1 MSSPELGPVD
11 LMGLSTCSAEMT
23 DPFCVGGGR
32 RLPGSSKS
40 GPGKDGGRNEVR
52 LPMLHDP
59 PKLGLPVVRGGQTAP
74 SQAPLCFDPGSP
86 ASDRTEGKKKGR
98 PKAENQALRDIP
110 VSSPRAGW
118 GSCRVCGGAHCLARP
133 ACCVSSAEP
142 SARIHWLLRVRGLRE
157 TAWGPAGPVRGSC
170 RPGDS
175 AESGA
180 GQQRPGW
187 LQGQQPG
194 LSHAQL
200 SLMNQWKDEFKAHSR
215 VKCPNAGCWLEF
227 PSIYGLK
234 YHYQRCQGVRGCGLG
249 KGRPGAH
256 PALAV
261 GLGVSTP
268 ALSTQGAISERLTF
282 PCPFCEAA
290 FTSKT
295 QLEKHRIWN
304 HMDRPLPAPKP
315 GPVSRPVTV
324 SRPVGVSKPIGVSKP
339 VTISKPIGISKP
351 VTVSRPVPV
360 TKPVTVSRPV
370 PVTKPVMA
378 SRPVPV
384 TKAVPVTRPVPVNKP
399 IPVTKSVPIAKPVT
413 VNKPVPVTKPVTIN
427 KPVSVT
433 KLVTVTKPVPV
444 AKPVT
449 VSRPIVVSKPVTVS
463 RPIAISRHTPPCK
476 MVLLTKSENKA
487 PRAAGRSSGKKRAA
501 DGLDA
506 CPLPPKQARP
516 ENGEYGPS
524 TTDQSSAFPL
534 STDPSSS
541 PLSLGSR
548 PLGGK
553 EAPRAAGPVSLP
565 EEGAERTKHSKTR
578 AGGGGRAGAAASR
591 PEPPDGYLTRAF
603 VLCFLSPESG
613 RKQKTPKKFTGEQPS
628 ISGTFGLKGE
638 AWTSRAPVGPSTR
651 GGRALSLHLPL
662 PRVHVGLAKA
672 EDKARIHRA
681 KKQEGPVP
689 EEARKKG
696 PAPTSAVSKEVPAPV
711 AHPAPGG
718 PEEQWQRAIHER
730 GEAVCPTCNVVTRK
744 TLVGLKKHME
754 VCQKVRLPPVPG
766 RGGGPGPAAHKRA
779 RLQLQDALKCQ
790 HCRKQFK
797 SKAGLNYHTMA
808 EHSAK
813 PSDAEASEGSEQ
825 ERRERLRKVLKQMGR
840 LRCPQEVSGPA
851 GAGARRDG
859 ARRAPATHLPPAP
872 QGCGAAFSSL
882 MGYQYHQRRCGK
894 PPCEVET
901 PSFPCTHCGKTYRS
915 KAGHDYHVRSEH
927 AAPPPEEPAD
937 KAPEAEDLLGVERT
951 PSGRIRRTS
960 AQVAVFHL
968 QEIAEDELA
977 RDWTKRRMKD
987 DLVPETARL
996 NYTRPGLPVLNPQLL
1011 EEWKNEVKEKGHV
1024 NCPNDCCEAVYSS
1037 VSGLK
1042 AHLAGCSKVSV
1053 QALPA
1058 ARRACLVLPAAPQR
1072 SAHTGCAPLPLWGQ
1086 GQRSPGR
1093 SPPPALAVSHSVSGG
1108 SACGGCS
1115 SVPGQPD
1122 LGLGASGGGQP
1133 PGAGLPCAF
1142 QGDHLVG
1149 KYCCLLC
1156 PKEFSSESGVKYHI
1170 LKAHAENWFRTS
1182 ADPPPRHKGP
1192 DSLVPRKEKSP
1203 AGGKKRGRKPKE
1215 RPPEDPAPGTPPHRD
1230 DWPPGGRDKGARGSA
1245 GRKVGAGKAPEK

>member
-1 MSSPELGPVD
+1 
-11 LMGLSTCSAEMT
+11 MT

-59 PKLGLPVVRGGQTAP
+59 PKLGLPAVRGGQTVP

-110 VSSPRAGW
+110 
-118 GSCRVCGGAHCLARP
+118 
-133 ACCVSSAEP
+133 
-142 SARIHWLLRVRGLRE
+142 
-157 TAWGPAGPVRGSC
+157 
-170 RPGDS
+170 
-175 AESGA
+175 
-180 GQQRPGW
+180 
-187 LQGQQPG
+187 
-194 LSHAQL
+194 L

-234 YHYQRCQGVRGCGLG
+234 YHYQRCQG
-249 KGRPGAH
+249 
-256 PALAV
+256 
-261 GLGVSTP
+261 
-268 ALSTQGAISERLTF
+268 GAISERLTF

-360 TKPVTVSRPV
+360 TKPVTASRPV
-370 PVTKPVMA
+370 PVTKPVTA

-399 IPVTKSVPIAKPVT
+399 IPVTKSVSIAKPVT

-449 VSRPIVVSKPVTVS
+449 VSRPIVVSKPVTAS

-476 MVLLTKSENKA
+476 MVLLAKSENKA
-487 PRAAGRSSGKKRAA
+487 PRAAGKSSGKKRAA

-524 TTDQSSAFPL
+524 TTDQSSAFQL

-541 PLSLGSR
+541 PLPLGSR

-553 EAPRAAGPVSLP
+553 EAPRAAGPVSPP
-565 EEGAERTKHSKTR
+565 EEGAERTKHR
-578 AGGGGRAGAAASR
+578 
-591 PEPPDGYLTRAF
+591 
-603 VLCFLSPESG
+603 

-662 PRVHVGLAKA
+662 PRVRVGLAKA

-689 EEARKKG
+689 EEARKRG
-696 PAPTSAVSKEVPAPV
+696 PAPTSAVSKEVPAPG

-718 PEEQWQRAIHER
+718 LEERWQRAIHER

-744 TLVGLKKHME
+744 TLMGLKKHME
-754 VCQKVRLPPVPG
+754 VCQK
-766 RGGGPGPAAHKRA
+766 
-779 RLQLQDALKCQ
+779 LQDALKCQ

-813 PSDAEASEGSEQ
+813 ASDAEASAGSEQ
-825 ERRERLRKVLKQMGR
+825 EERERLRKVLKQMGR
-840 LRCPQEVSGPA
+840 LRCPQE
-851 GAGARRDG
+851 
-859 ARRAPATHLPPAP
+859 
-872 QGCGAAFSSL
+872 GCGAAFASL

-987 DLVPETARL
+987 DLVPETGRL

-1024 NCPNDCCEAVYSS
+1024 NCPNDCCEAIYSS

-1042 AHLAGCSKVSV
+1042 AHLASCSK
-1053 QALPA
+1053 
-1058 ARRACLVLPAAPQR
+1058 
-1072 SAHTGCAPLPLWGQ
+1072 
-1086 GQRSPGR
+1086 
-1093 SPPPALAVSHSVSGG
+1093 
-1108 SACGGCS
+1108 
-1115 SVPGQPD
+1115 
-1122 LGLGASGGGQP
+1122 
-1133 PGAGLPCAF
+1133 
-1142 QGDHLVG
+1142 
-1149 KYCCLLC
+1149 
-1156 PKEFSSESGVKYHI
+1156 
-1170 LKAHAENWFRTS
+1170 NWFRTS

-1245 GRKVGAGKAPEK
+1245 GRKVGAGKAPENSCPPPVPGEEGLQSGLSSPHPALGRQFPGGLWGRGAVLPVSGFFLQPQCSDPGQSWPDVLGRGCGDVDSPHSHAPDLIGGGGLGRCR

>member
-1 MSSPELGPVD
+1 
-11 LMGLSTCSAEMT
+11 MGLSTCSAEMT

-32 RLPGSSKS
+32 RLPASSKS

-74 SQAPLCFDPGSP
+74 SQAPLCFDRGSP

-142 SARIHWLLRVRGLRE
+142 SARIHWLLRVRGLQE
-157 TAWGPAGPVRGSC
+157 TAWGPVGPVRGSC

-175 AESGA
+175 AELGA

-234 YHYQRCQGVRGCGLG
+234 YHYQRCQG
-249 KGRPGAH
+249 
-256 PALAV
+256 
-261 GLGVSTP
+261 
-268 ALSTQGAISERLTF
+268 GAISERLTF

-324 SRPVGVSKPIGVSKP
+324 SRPVGVSKPIG
-339 VTISKPIGISKP
+339 P

-360 TKPVTVSRPV
+360 TKPVT
-370 PVTKPVMA
+370 A

-463 RPIAISRHTPPCK
+463 RPIAISRHVPPCK

-487 PRAAGRSSGKKRAA
+487 PRAAGRSS
-501 DGLDA
+501 
-506 CPLPPKQARP
+506 
-516 ENGEYGPS
+516 
-524 TTDQSSAFPL
+524 
-534 STDPSSS
+534 
-541 PLSLGSR
+541 
-548 PLGGK
+548 
-553 EAPRAAGPVSLP
+553 
-565 EEGAERTKHSKTR
+565 
-578 AGGGGRAGAAASR
+578 
-591 PEPPDGYLTRAF
+591 
-603 VLCFLSPESG
+603 
-613 RKQKTPKKFTGEQPS
+613 
-628 ISGTFGLKGE
+628 
-638 AWTSRAPVGPSTR
+638 
-651 GGRALSLHLPL
+651 
-662 PRVHVGLAKA
+662 GLAKA

-696 PAPTSAVSKEVPAPV
+696 PAPTSA
-711 AHPAPGG
+711 
-718 PEEQWQRAIHER
+718 EQWQRAIHER
-730 GEAVCPTCNVVTRK
+730 GEAVCPTCSVVTRK

-813 PSDAEASEGSEQ
+813 GPTCI
-825 ERRERLRKVLKQMGR
+825 MGR
-840 LRCPQEVSGPA
+840 G
-851 GAGARRDG
+851 D
-859 ARRAPATHLPPAP
+859 
-872 QGCGAAFSSL
+872 
-882 MGYQYHQRRCGK
+882 
-894 PPCEVET
+894 
-901 PSFPCTHCGKTYRS
+901 
-915 KAGHDYHVRSEH
+915 
-927 AAPPPEEPAD
+927 
-937 KAPEAEDLLGVERT
+937 
-951 PSGRIRRTS
+951 GRIRRTS

-1042 AHLAGCSKVSV
+1042 AHLAGCSK
-1053 QALPA
+1053 
-1058 ARRACLVLPAAPQR
+1058 
-1072 SAHTGCAPLPLWGQ
+1072 
-1086 GQRSPGR
+1086 
-1093 SPPPALAVSHSVSGG
+1093 
-1108 SACGGCS
+1108 
-1115 SVPGQPD
+1115 
-1122 LGLGASGGGQP
+1122 
-1133 PGAGLPCAF
+1133 
-1142 QGDHLVG
+1142 GDHLVG

-1170 LKAHAENWFRTS
+1170 LKAHAEVRQGRAWC
-1182 ADPPPRHKGP
+1182 
-1192 DSLVPRKEKSP
+1192 ESP
-1203 AGGKKRGRKPKE
+1203 AG
-1215 RPPEDPAPGTPPHRD
+1215 PA
-1230 DWPPGGRDKGARGSA
+1230 A
-1245 GRKVGAGKAPEK
+1245 GCAGPMEGAGKGRGVRGPGAQGSHRCFPPPELVPHFGRPASQTQGPRLPGAQEGEESGWREEAGPQAQGATP

>member
-1 MSSPELGPVD
+1 
-11 LMGLSTCSAEMT
+11 MT

-40 GPGKDGGRNEVR
+40 GPGRDGGRNEVR

-59 PKLGLPVVRGGQTAP
+59 PKLGLPVGRGGPTVP

-110 VSSPRAGW
+110 
-118 GSCRVCGGAHCLARP
+118 
-133 ACCVSSAEP
+133 
-142 SARIHWLLRVRGLRE
+142 
-157 TAWGPAGPVRGSC
+157 
-170 RPGDS
+170 
-175 AESGA
+175 
-180 GQQRPGW
+180 
-187 LQGQQPG
+187 
-194 LSHAQL
+194 L

-234 YHYQRCQGVRGCGLG
+234 YHYQRCQG
-249 KGRPGAH
+249 
-256 PALAV
+256 
-261 GLGVSTP
+261 
-268 ALSTQGAISERLTF
+268 GAISERLAF

-315 GPVSRPVTV
+315 GPVSRPVSV

-339 VTISKPIGISKP
+339 VTVSKPIGISKP

-360 TKPVTVSRPV
+360 TKPVPASRPV
-370 PVTKPVMA
+370 PVTKPVPA

-384 TKAVPVTRPVPVNKP
+384 TKAVPVTRP
-399 IPVTKSVPIAKPVT
+399 IPVTRSVPIAKPVT

-476 MVLLTKSENKA
+476 MVLLTKSENRA

-524 TTDQSSAFPL
+524 TTDQSSAFQL

-548 PLGGK
+548 ALGGK
-553 EAPRAAGPVSLP
+553 EAPRAAGPVSPP
-565 EEGAERTKHSKTR
+565 EEGAERTKHR
-578 AGGGGRAGAAASR
+578 
-591 PEPPDGYLTRAF
+591 
-603 VLCFLSPESG
+603 

-628 ISGTFGLKGE
+628 ISGTFGLKG
-638 AWTSRAPVGPSTR
+638 
-651 GGRALSLHLPL
+651 
-662 PRVHVGLAKA
+662 LAKA

-689 EEARKKG
+689 EEVRKRG
-696 PAPTSAVSKEVPAPV
+696 PAPTSAVSKEVPAPG

-754 VCQKVRLPPVPG
+754 VCQK
-766 RGGGPGPAAHKRA
+766 
-779 RLQLQDALKCQ
+779 LQDALKCE

-813 PSDAEASEGSEQ
+813 PCDAEASEVG
-825 ERRERLRKVLKQMGR
+825 EREEREWLRKVLKQVGR
-840 LRCPQEVSGPA
+840 LRCPQE
-851 GAGARRDG
+851 
-859 ARRAPATHLPPAP
+859 
-872 QGCGAAFSSL
+872 GCGAAFSSL

-937 KAPEAEDLLGVERT
+937 KGPEAEDLLGVERT

-1024 NCPNDCCEAVYSS
+1024 NCPNDCCEAIYSS

-1042 AHLAGCSKVSV
+1042 AHLASCSK
-1053 QALPA
+1053 
-1058 ARRACLVLPAAPQR
+1058 
-1072 SAHTGCAPLPLWGQ
+1072 
-1086 GQRSPGR
+1086 
-1093 SPPPALAVSHSVSGG
+1093 
-1108 SACGGCS
+1108 
-1115 SVPGQPD
+1115 
-1122 LGLGASGGGQP
+1122 
-1133 PGAGLPCAF
+1133 
-1142 QGDHLVG
+1142 GDHLVG